1 MYNSKNARWNANM
14 PGVLKPTPA
23 RRVLIKPWTLFKAVF
38 VGTLGLFAKEWESQ
52 GRAHPNQ
59 FTMYTY
65 PGEQNVAGKIKLA
78 HRMSGTGK
86 VEVVTGSVFG
96 INTGII
102 ASYKHYPKA
111 RRNWKII
118 PTGFNITGR
127 FPTQKTT
134 DAGICAAGAWFYN
147 WTGLGGGFVGSQ
159 CGFTIARILGLLKFL
174 DSSVFQAS
182 FVVLGAYIL
191 AQRRAE
197 FLAAEDEKWRA
208 GELAKMNARMSILR
222 NRVAAKKVNE
232 STANIRADIAKLGKA
247 IQALRKGA
255 SARSRRRRQMSATL
269 RRTEA
274 QASRLAAA
282 VAKGEVVVVPNEG
295 GGIRTIP
302 VGARNSERQANSI
315 YNAFNVSNSLTAYP
329 TPRRSPLARASS
341 APSRSANKASP
352 SLKRASSAP
361 VRGATNNKRN
371 ALKALASAV
380 NNSATRL

>member
-1 MYNSKNARWNANM
+1 M

-38 VGTLGLFAKEWESQ
+38 VGTLGLVGQAYMIQ
-52 GRAHPNQ
+52 GAAQPNVSSV
-59 FTMYTY
+59 YPY
-65 PGEQNVAGKIKLA
+65 PGRGNVAAHGAFYRRHGGPQKIEPIYGNIGGHKTNLA
-78 HRMSGTGK
+78 VAYRHWPR
-86 VEVVTGSVFG
+86 
-96 INTGII
+96 
-102 ASYKHYPKA
+102 AY
-111 RRNWKII
+111 RNWKIV
-118 PTGFNITGR
+118 PKGVNITGR
-127 FPTQKTT
+127 LPTTKAN
-134 DAGICAAGAWFYN
+134 DAGICALGAWFYN

-208 GELAKMNARMSILR
+208 EELAKMNARMGILR

-274 QASRLAAA
+274 QASRLADAI
-282 VAKGEVVVVPNEG
+282 AKGEMVVVPNEG

-329 TPRRSPLARASS
+329 LPRRSPLARASS
-341 APSRSANKASP
+341 APVRRANRPST

-361 VRGATNNKRN
+361 VRGAANNRRN
-371 ALKALASAV
+371 ALKALASVV
-380 NNSATRL
+380 NNRGASQRR